1 MRNQIVEIYPFL
13 IFFQKKPT
21 RSPKRSLR
29 SFISS
34 FRFNNVFFIIPVI
47 KACHKRMLAGLNRNQ
62 HKKINQFWAQTICL
76 GVPRQFRKVNRRY
89 SSRSIWYPSLY
100 RYSNLV
106 VSFVR
111 QLTQLN
117 RLLRIS
123 ALRLFQLFSCSP
135 AFYSVTTQKNKYK
148 IAKHPLQKRGCLF

>member
-1 MRNQIVEIYPFL
+1 MSNQIVEIYPFL
-13 IFFQKKPT
+13 IFFLIKTT
-21 RSPKRSLR
+21 RPPKRSLL

-34 FRFNNVFFIIPVI
+34 FRLISNVFIPVI
-47 KACHKRMLAGLNRNQ
+47 KAHKRMLAWLNGNQ
-62 HKKINQFWAQTICL
+62 HKKINQFWAPTTCL
-76 GVPRQFRKVNRRY
+76 GVPRQFQKVNRRY
-89 SSRSIWYPSLY
+89 SSRSVWYPSLY

-106 VSFVR
+106 VSFVP

>member
-1 MRNQIVEIYPFL
+1 MSNQIVEIYPFL
-13 IFFQKKPT
+13 IFFLIKTT
-21 RSPKRSLR
+21 RPPKRSLL

-34 FRFNNVFFIIPVI
+34 FRLISNVFIPVI
-47 KACHKRMLAGLNRNQ
+47 KAHKRMLAWLNRNQ
-62 HKKINQFWAQTICL
+62 HEKINQFWAQTICL
-76 GVPRQFRKVNRRY
+76 GVPRQFQKVNGRY
-89 SSRSIWYPSLY
+89 SPRKFPYPSLS

-111 QLTQLN
+111 QLN

-148 IAKHPLQKRGCLF
+148 IAKHSLQKRDCLF